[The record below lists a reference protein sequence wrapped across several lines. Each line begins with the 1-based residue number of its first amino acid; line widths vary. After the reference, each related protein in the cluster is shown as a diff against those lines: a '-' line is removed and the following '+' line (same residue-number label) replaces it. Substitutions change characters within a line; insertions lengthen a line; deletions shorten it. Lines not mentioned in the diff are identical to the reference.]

1 LEEKRLIEEQRLKE
15 RLEDNWQERALSEMM
30 NGTLADK

>member
-15 RLEDNWQERALSEMM
+15 KLEDNWQERALSEMM
-30 NGTLADK
+30 DGVLIDK